1 METIGTKNF
10 DIMFFMNSIS
20 LKREFL
26 YFDKFIYN
34 EQCLN
39 ESKDL
44 GEFFSKSICDQS
56 GKLFKKNMDEI
67 EMLEK
72 RGLLAPFKTI
82 SINSQNQC
90 IELHRNP
97 SFKKIVTNI
106 MDNENNRN
114 KCFGNIKSQGKK
126 QFYDNFTTVLKTGTQ
141 LSDNYSLLSSLL
153 MNSIGE
159 TTIPTLQLRS
169 SLKQTLDFKTSIN
182 TVVERFP
189 IIDDDISWEKLFEY
203 KEDSE
208 AKTKL
213 SALKLFANDL
223 SKSEYTFS
231 EVEDKLNHLMNEYE
245 NQIKLHKLKVKYHK
259 YDVLLTSTLG
269 VIENAIKLNF
279 TEIGKNHLSLKKEK
293 VDLLLAER
301 NIGGKEI
308 AYIVDTTDL
317 FRQKK

>member
-34 EQCLN
+34 EQCLK
-39 ESKDL
+39 ESKDF

-67 EMLEK
+67 EMIEK
-72 RGLLAPFKTI
+72 KGLLAPFQTI
-82 SINSQNQC
+82 SINSQSQC

-106 MDNENNRN
+106 MENENNRN
-114 KCFGNIKSQGKK
+114 KCFGNIKKQGKNK
-126 QFYDNFTTVLKTGTQ
+126 FYNNFTTVLKSGTQ

-153 MNSIGE
+153 MNSIGD

-169 SLKQTLDFKTSIN
+169 SLKQTQDFKTSIN
-182 TVVERFP
+182 AVVEKFP
-189 IIDDDISWEKLFEY
+189 IIDDEISWEELFEY
-203 KEDSE
+203 KEDPE
-208 AKTKL
+208 AKRKL
-213 SALKLFANDL
+213 RALRLFANDL
-223 SKSEYTFS
+223 SKSEYNFY
-231 EVEDKLNHLMNEYE
+231 EVEEKLNHLMNEYE
-245 NQIKLHKLKVKYHK
+245 NQIKLHKLKIKYYK

-269 VIENAIKLNF
+269 IIENAIKLNF

-293 VDLLLAER
+293 VDLLLSER
-301 NIGGKEI
+301 NIVGNEI